1 MPGQSPSAAPVPA
14 PGPAPVPR
22 FNATSF
28 VFALNMG
35 PAPVTL
41 DLRAARGRAGL
52 GADGWASAM
61 VLSLDSDDVA
71 TRAGLPVD
79 AAALPLRAWQ
89 AVLLSVRLDA
99 HGASA

>member
-1 MPGQSPSAAPVPA
+1 MPGQPPA
-14 PGPAPVPR
+14 PAPAPTPAPAPEPR

-35 PAPVTL
+35 PASVML
-41 DLRAARGRAGL
+41 DLRAAMARAGL
-52 GADGWASAM
+52 GAAGWASTM

-71 TRAGLPVD
+71 TRAGLPID
-79 AAALPLRAWQ
+79 AAAMTLQSWQ

-99 HGASA
+99 QGAEP

>member
-1 MPGQSPSAAPVPA
+1 M
-14 PGPAPVPR
+14 PR

-35 PAPVTL
+35 SAPVTL
-41 DLRAARGRAGL
+41 DLRAAVAHAGL
-52 GADGWASAM
+52 DSWASAM

-71 TRAGLPVD
+71 TRAGLPID
-79 AAALPLRAWQ
+79 AAALALQPWQ

-99 HGASA
+99 HGTAT

>member
-1 MPGQSPSAAPVPA
+1 M
-14 PGPAPVPR
+14 PR

-35 PAPVTL
+35 PAPVIL
-41 DLRAARGRAGL
+41 DLRAAMARASL
-52 GADGWASAM
+52 GADGWESAM

-71 TRAGLPVD
+71 TRAGLPID
-79 AAALPLRAWQ
+79 AAALSLQSWQ

-99 HGASA
+99 HGAAT

>member
-1 MPGQSPSAAPVPA
+1 M
-14 PGPAPVPR
+14 PR

-41 DLRAARGRAGL
+41 DLRAAMARAGL

-61 VLSLDSDDVA
+61 VVSLDSDDVA
-71 TRAGLPVD
+71 TRAGLPID
-79 AAALPLRAWQ
+79 AAALSLQPWQ

-99 HGASA
+99 HGAAK